1 MVDNKD
7 GSAMPKEP
15 TPGASTSNGPPAAPE
30 APKKAPKPQ
39 NPVFKMMGL
48 PNFSRKLPSRN
59 WMIFWTVVGTWSGA
73 IYYDR
78 VETKKIRKKWCDAV
92 KHLADE
98 PLPSMVQQRKL
109 TIYLSSPPADGL
121 LTAREH
127 FHEYVKPVLLSAGL
141 DWDAVEG
148 RREGDVRAGIAERIR
163 KFRKLRGERSGEP
176 IDEED
181 LEVLISGI
189 REKMGVREWDGPAGD
204 IVIGRNT
211 WKEYVRGL
219 HEGWLGPIDTPKIGE
234 EAEQVIR
241 DEPEHRQPVEKPH
254 GMGSIPNHVEEQ
266 TIPNSSSKD
275 STAAPLVVHEAGGSS
290 LSDDASPTAET
301 ALTVEAEKTEEEKAE
316 EERKKKTRKQP
327 PPFISTKD
335 YSSASVAPSL
345 PVELA
350 PSTTIPLPHI
360 LGFLNTPI
368 RMYRFLSR
376 RYVADD
382 IGRQVASACFAA
394 YRPYEHSEA
403 GSSASSPFTSDSA
416 SPSTDFA
423 SDDGATATP
432 RKEVWEQEA
441 LLGNEEGEWHK
452 SIRKNRDLEK
462 ESVWLDPMVLDA
474 RIASRMRRFQLDP
487 AEEER
492 VKDVK
497 DDWKSDQESSS

>member
-1 MVDNKD
+1 MANEKD
-7 GSAMPKEP
+7 ASAIPKKP
-15 TPGASTSNGPPAAPE
+15 SSSASASNGPSVAPE
-30 APKKAPKPQ
+30 APKKASKPP

-48 PNFSRKLPSRN
+48 PNFSPKLPSRN
-59 WMIFWTVVGTWSGA
+59 WMIFWTIIGTWSGA

-98 PLPSMVQQRKL
+98 PLPAMVQQRKL

-148 RREGDVRAGIAERIR
+148 RREGDVRAATAERIR
-163 KFRKLRGERSGEP
+163 KFRKLRGERSTEP
-176 IDEED
+176 VQEED

-219 HEGWLGPIDTPKIGE
+219 HEGWLGPIDTPKTVE
-234 EAEQVIR
+234 EQNQAIHSEA
-241 DEPEHRQPVEKPH
+241 EHRQPIETHAIQNLPSPDATV
-254 GMGSIPNHVEEQ
+254 
-266 TIPNSSSKD
+266 
-275 STAAPLVVHEAGGSS
+275 VVHDTGGSS
-290 LSDDASPTAET
+290 SPGDASPAAE
-301 ALTVEAEKTEEEKAE
+301 APLPVASEKTEQKTKQEEAE
-316 EERKKKTRKQP
+316 EEKKKNARKQP

-335 YSSASVAPSL
+335 YSTASVAPSL

-360 LGFLNTPI
+360 LGFFNTPI

-382 IGRQVASACFAA
+382 IGRQVAAACFAT
-394 YRPYEHSEA
+394 YRPYQHSDA
-403 GSSASSPFTSDSA
+403 GVSASSPFTSDSA

-423 SDDGATATP
+423 FDGATATP
-432 RKEVWEQEA
+432 RKGVWEQEG
-441 LLGNEEGEWHK
+441 LLENEEGEWHK
-452 SIRKNRDLEK
+452 SIRKTRDLGK
-462 ESVWLDPMVLDA
+462 ESVWLDPMILDA
-474 RIASRMRRFQLDP
+474 RIAGRMRRFELDP
-487 AEEER
+487 VEEKR
-492 VKDVK
+492 VKNMKDVK
-497 DDWKSDQESSS
+497 ETGGERS

>member
-1 MVDNKD
+1 MADSKD
-7 GSAMPKEP
+7 VSTIPKEP
-15 TPGASTSNGPPAAPE
+15 KKGASTSNGPSVAPE
-30 APKKAPKPQ
+30 APKKAPKPP

-48 PNFSRKLPSRN
+48 PNFSPKLPSRN
-59 WMIFWTVVGTWSGA
+59 WMIFWTIAGTWSGA

-78 VETKKIRKKWCDAV
+78 VETKKIRRKWCDAV

-98 PLPSMVQQRKL
+98 PLPSMVQQRKM

-148 RREGDVRAGIAERIR
+148 RREGDVRAGTAERIR
-163 KFRKLRGERSGEP
+163 KFRKMRGERSREP

-181 LEVLISGI
+181 LDVLTSGI

-211 WKEYVRGL
+211 WKEYIRGL
-219 HEGWLGPIDTPKIGE
+219 HEGWLGPIDTPKVVE
-234 EAEQVIR
+234 EVDQAIK
-241 DEPEHRQPVEKPH
+241 DEPEHKQPVEKSH
-254 GMGSIPNHVEEQ
+254 VIESIPNSVGEQ
-266 TIPNSSSKD
+266 AMHGLASKE
-275 STAAPLVVHEAGGSS
+275 STPLVLHEAGGSS
-290 LSDDASPTAET
+290 SSDDASPTAET
-301 ALTVEAEKTEEEKAE
+301 SLTVEAEKTEEEKAE
-316 EERKKKTRKQP
+316 EERKKKVRKQP

-345 PVELA
+345 PIELA

-376 RYVADD
+376 RYAADD

-394 YRPYEHSEA
+394 YRPYQHSEA
-403 GSSASSPFTSDSA
+403 GSSASSPFASDSA
-416 SPSTDFA
+416 SPSADFA

-432 RKEVWEQEA
+432 KKEVWEQEA
-441 LLGNEEGEWHK
+441 LLENEEAEWHK
-452 SIRKNRDLEK
+452 SIRKNRDLQK

-474 RIASRMRRFQLDP
+474 RIAGRMRRFQLDP
-487 AEEER
+487 AEDER
-492 VKDVK
+492 VKNMK
-497 DDWKSDQESSS
+497 DDNSDAERLSAS

>member
-1 MVDNKD
+1 
-7 GSAMPKEP
+7 
-15 TPGASTSNGPPAAPE
+15 
-30 APKKAPKPQ
+30 
-39 NPVFKMMGL
+39 
-48 PNFSRKLPSRN
+48 
-59 WMIFWTVVGTWSGA
+59 MI
-73 IYYDR
+73 
-78 VETKKIRKKWCDAV
+78 
-92 KHLADE
+92 
-98 PLPSMVQQRKL
+98 QQRKL

-127 FHEYVKPVLLSAGL
+127 FHEYVKPVLISAGL

-148 RREGDVRAGIAERIR
+148 RREGDVRAGTAERIR

-176 IDEED
+176 INEED

-219 HEGWLGPIDTPKIGE
+219 HEGWLGPIDTPKVVE
-234 EAEQVIR
+234 EVDQAVR
-241 DEPEHRQPVEKPH
+241 DEPEHRQPSEKSHAVE
-254 GMGSIPNHVEEQ
+254 SIPNYIGEQ
-266 TIPNSSSKD
+266 ATQSLPHKD
-275 STAAPLVVHEAGGSS
+275 SIAAPVVVHDTGGSS
-290 LSDDASPTAET
+290 PFDDAAPTAEMP
-301 ALTVEAEKTEEEKAE
+301 LPVEAEKMEGEKAE
-316 EERKKKTRKQP
+316 EERIKKAKKQP

-345 PVELA
+345 PIELA
-350 PSTTIPLPHI
+350 PSITIPLPHI

-382 IGRQVASACFAA
+382 IGRQVAAACFAA
-394 YRPYEHSEA
+394 YRPYQHSEA
-403 GSSASSPFTSDSA
+403 GSSASSPFSSDSA
-416 SPSTDFA
+416 SPSADFT

-441 LLGNEEGEWHK
+441 LLENEEGEWHK

-462 ESVWLDPMVLDA
+462 ESVWLDPMILDA
-474 RIASRMRRFQLDP
+474 RIAGRMRMFQLNP
-487 AEEER
+487 VEEER
-492 VKDVK
+492 TKSIKDVK
-497 DDWKSDQESSS
+497 SSNGESSSYP